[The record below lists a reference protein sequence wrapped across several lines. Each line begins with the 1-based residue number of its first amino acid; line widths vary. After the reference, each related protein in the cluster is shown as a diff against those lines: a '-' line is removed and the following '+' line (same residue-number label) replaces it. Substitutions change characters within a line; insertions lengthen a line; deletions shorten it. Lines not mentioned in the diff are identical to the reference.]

1 MIGVFVAAARDKP
14 PAIDLS
20 AQRGHGGA
28 ADGWIA
34 IGGERDELR
43 FERAAARIG
52 G

>member
-1 MIGVFVAAARDKP
+1 MIGVFVAAARDEP

-28 ADGWIA
+28 ADCWIA
-34 IGGERDELR
+34 IGGQRDELG